1 MYVEQVTGLPQI
13 VIEFHRDK
21 IAQFGLNIDDV
32 NQVIKAAFAGA
43 SAGLVFEG
51 EKRFD
56 LVVRLDNQNRQSIDD
71 IKSVFVTTPTGHQVP
86 LGQLAEI
93 AFVVGPN
100 QIQREDAK
108 RRIIVGSMFAVVM
121 LRVS

>member
-1 MYVEQVTGLPQI
+1 M
-13 VIEFHRDK
+13 
-21 IAQFGLNIDDV
+21 NIDDV
-32 NQVIKAAFAGA
+32 NQVIKAAFAGT

-71 IKSVFVTTPTGHQVP
+71 IKSLYVTTPTGQQVP

-93 AFVVGPN
+93 AFVIGPN
-100 QIQREDAK
+100 QIQRDDAK
-108 RRIIVGSMFAVVM
+108 RRIFVGFNVRGRDVESIVTEIQTYHQ
-121 LRVS
+121 R